1 MRAKVLVASAT
12 GFVAGLC
19 AISLLIATAGD
30 TRMADAAMQNDLQA
44 VRSLIKQATD
54 VNSSQGDG
62 MTPLHWAA
70 LNGNA
75 EMAEILIR
83 AGANVHATTRIGAYT
98 PLFMAAK
105 AGFPAVV
112 ELILTAGAIA
122 KTPAIDGITPLM
134 MAASSG
140 NVESLEHLIQAGAD
154 LNATETER
162 GQTALI
168 FAATFNQP
176 DAIQVLLRHGAE
188 VDRKSN
194 PLKPAT
200 RAPQGLVQ
208 TAQQRGQAPAGQ
220 RGQQANLG
228 GQNPEESTR
237 SGGNPRGELT
247 PLMYAARQGNLKPIQ
262 TLLDG
267 GADINEVSGDHSTA
281 LVLATINGRFDVAR
295 FLVERGADLGI
306 ATMDGV
312 TPLYAIVNTQWAPQT
327 DIPQPSTK
335 YEQTHYLELMKLE
348 LDRGANPNARLRKDP
363 WYTVNKESTNAAGT
377 TPFWKCAAVGD
388 IDGMRLL
395 IDRGADPGL
404 ANLDGITALLVAA
417 GAGFH
422 GNNEMTAPYGR
433 LAAVQYLVE
442 QLHADVNTVDS
453 AAAGPRNDALNSARA
468 AGGFTALHA
477 AAARGDNAMIMYL
490 VSKGAR
496 VNAVSRN
503 GTTIVDMANGPR
515 QRVQPYPETVAL
527 LEMLG
532 SVNSHK
538 CVSC

>member
-1 MRAKVLVASAT
+1 MKSKILIVSGAILSTVLFTTVMFR
-12 GFVAGLC
+12 G
-19 AISLLIATAGD
+19 AIGD
-30 TRMADAAMQNDLQA
+30 TRIADAAMQNDLQT
-44 VRSLIKQATD
+44 VRSLIKQAID
-54 VNSSQGDG
+54 VNSAQGDG
-62 MTPLHWAA
+62 MSALHWAA

-75 EMAEILIR
+75 EIADLLIH
-83 AGANVHATTRIGAYT
+83 AGANVRATTRLGAYT

-105 AGFPAVV
+105 AGYSTLVD
-112 ELILTAGAIA
+112 ILLKAGADP
-122 KTPAIDGITPLM
+122 KTPAMDGITPLM

-140 NVESLEHLIQAGAD
+140 SVESLEFLIKAGAEI
-154 LNATETER
+154 NAVETER

-176 DAIQVLLRHGAE
+176 DAIKTLLTHGAL
-188 VDRKSN
+188 VDKKSN
-194 PLKPAT
+194 PLKPAV

-208 TAQQRGQAPAGQ
+208 PVQQRGQAPSGQ
-220 RGQQANLG
+220 RGQAAQG
-228 GQNPEESTR
+228 GQNSDESTR

-247 PLMYAARQGNLKPIQ
+247 PLMYATRQGNMSAVRALVE
-262 TLLDG
+262 G
-267 GADINEVSGDHSTA
+267 GADINAVSADHSTP
-281 LVLATINGRFDVAR
+281 LVLATINGSFDVAKY
-295 FLVERGADLGI
+295 LVEQGADLAI
-306 ATMDGV
+306 SSMDGV

-335 YEQTHYLELMKLE
+335 YEQTHYLDLMKLE

-363 WYTVNKESTNAAGT
+363 WYTVNKEATNAAGT

-388 IDGMRLL
+388 MDGMRLL
-395 IDRGADPGL
+395 MDRGADP
-404 ANLDGITALLVAA
+404 NIPNVDGISPLLIAA

-433 LAAVQYLVE
+433 LTAVQYLVE
-442 QLHADVNTVDS
+442 ELHADVNTVDT
-453 AAAGPRNDALNSARA
+453 AAAGPRNDTMNTARA

-496 VNAVSRN
+496 VDAVSRN

-532 SVNSHK
+532 AVNSHK